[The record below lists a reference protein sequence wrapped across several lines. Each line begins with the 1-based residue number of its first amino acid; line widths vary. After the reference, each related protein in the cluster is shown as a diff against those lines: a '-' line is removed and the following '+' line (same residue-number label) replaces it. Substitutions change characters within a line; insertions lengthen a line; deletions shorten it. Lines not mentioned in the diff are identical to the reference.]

1 MKELTFRRASRD
13 DVELLDVMSK
23 APHVLP
29 NLGTDQPW
37 DWPREVEAS
46 WQEVWISDL
55 SATSSPMG
63 VVVVLDAAADP
74 SGYWGEVSPGTY
86 AIDIWIAD
94 AAQLRKGHGTV
105 MMLHAIDRC
114 FYVHSAH
121 TILIDPLAENEGAI
135 SFYQHLGFEVIGP
148 RTFGA
153 DECIVLWLRRPD
165 SGCD

>member
-1 MKELTFRRASRD
+1 
-13 DVELLDVMSK
+13 
-23 APHVLP
+23 
-29 NLGTDQPW
+29 
-37 DWPREVEAS
+37 
-46 WQEVWISDL
+46 
-55 SATSSPMG
+55 
-63 VVVVLDAAADP
+63 
-74 SGYWGEVSPGTY
+74 
-86 AIDIWIAD
+86 
-94 AAQLRKGHGTV
+94 

>member
-1 MKELTFRRASRD
+1 VKELTFRRASRD

-37 DWPREVEAS
+37 DWPRGVEAS

-74 SGYWGEVSPGTY
+74 SGY
-86 AIDIWIAD
+86 
-94 AAQLRKGHGTV
+94 
-105 MMLHAIDRC
+105 
-114 FYVHSAH
+114 
-121 TILIDPLAENEGAI
+121 
-135 SFYQHLGFEVIGP
+135 
-148 RTFGA
+148 
-153 DECIVLWLRRPD
+153 
-165 SGCD
+165 